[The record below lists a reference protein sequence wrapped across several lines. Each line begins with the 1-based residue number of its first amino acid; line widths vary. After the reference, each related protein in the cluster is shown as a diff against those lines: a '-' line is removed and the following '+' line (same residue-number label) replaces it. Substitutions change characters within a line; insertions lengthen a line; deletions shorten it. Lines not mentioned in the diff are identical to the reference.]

1 MSLVTSLLTAIV
13 RADGDAL
20 VLHAGERPYVVAPT
34 GQSELA
40 SRALT
45 LDAMRG
51 MIEELL
57 PADAQHTL
65 VDIGAVQQELAPPSF
80 AKAERFTVIAARGGD
95 DIWIEIRRHR
105 APKVPKV
112 VVAAVPVIA
121 AMPAPAPPVAP
132 AEVAPPQVIV
142 TPIEVVA
149 PAEATM
155 PADVAVPDHQEPA
168 QSEPAFELTSEI
180 DTTSIEEVAEE
191 EPETRREPQPEL
203 ALEAQAEAE
212 PEVETDTEH
221 RDRDG
226 HRDRDVE
233 HRAHQRGFRDRHRS
247 SRGRGR
253 EPGCES
259 GRSAAGQWNRNRTAR
274 TGTGTARRTGT

>member
-1 MSLVTSLLTAIV
+1 LLTAIV

-51 MIEELL
+51 MLKELL

-80 AKAERFTVIAARGGD
+80 ARAERFTVIAARGGD

-112 VVAAVPVIA
+112 VVAAPVVA

-132 AEVAPPQVIV
+132 AEVAPPKDIV
-142 TPIEVVA
+142 TSIEVAVPADVA
-149 PAEATM
+149 M
-155 PADVAVPDHQEPA
+155 PADVAAQDHQEPA
-168 QSEPAFELTSEI
+168 EPEPAFELSSQI
-180 DTTSIEEVAEE
+180 DTPSIEEVEE
-191 EPETRREPQPEL
+191 EELETRREPQPEL

-212 PEVETDTEH
+212 PEVEAGTDTET
-221 RDRDG
+221 
-226 HRDRDVE
+226 E
-233 HRAHQRGFRDRHRS
+233 T
-247 SRGRGR
+247 
-253 EPGCES
+253 E
-259 GRSAAGQWNRNRTAR
+259 T
-274 TGTGTARRTGT
+274 

>member
-51 MIEELL
+51 MLKELL

-80 AKAERFTVIAARGGD
+80 ARAERFTVIAARGGD

-112 VVAAVPVIA
+112 VVAAAPPIA

-132 AEVAPPQVIV
+132 AEVAAPQVIV

-155 PADVAVPDHQEPA
+155 PADVAVQDHQEPA
-168 QSEPAFELTSEI
+168 EPEPAFELSSQI
-180 DTTSIEEVAEE
+180 DTPSIEDVEE
-191 EPETRREPQPEL
+191 AEPETRREPQPEL

-212 PEVETDTEH
+212 PEVETETETESETETWNIELTSE
-221 RDRDG
+221 DLEVATEALE
-226 HRDRDVE
+226 VE
-233 HRAHQRGFRDRHRS
+233 AASLDANLVVPQA
-247 SRGRGR
+247 
-253 EPGCES
+253 EPES
-259 GRSAAGQWNRNRTAR
+259 EPQLESEPSWNGNWN
-274 TGTGTARRTGT
+274 